1 MSNNRKER
9 NFKYLVWF
17 GDCDYKEYYFEY
29 EKAKKSYNN
38 CIAEGYK
45 DVHLRVLSD
54 KDSMQYKMPEWLS
67 KILEETD

>member
-38 CIAEGYK
+38 CIAEGYTSK
-45 DVHLRVLSD
+45 RV
-54 KDSMQYKMPEWLS
+54 KRKCEF
-67 KILEETD
+67 KRVGKETTRISRHTTT